1 MGNEPK
7 ITQIERVPSETV
19 ALDKTLNSKCHNNVE
34 GKNKDSQKNKRQ
46 DSSKKKNKGP
56 SKRKNNSNSDEL
68 DSDSE
73 EDSSSE
79 DSDIDND
86 SSLESSKEEMSQDKH
101 TSSRFSTKSSAK
113 KNKWKFRKQF
123 KKWAKRKF
131 LKHISN
137 QEIKESILKNN
148 PVPINFLSRQKLDD
162 YLLEVLSET
171 GKKDEI
177 FSDRS
182 LMKPQENLT
191 NVM

>member
-1 MGNEPK
+1 
-7 ITQIERVPSETV
+7 
-19 ALDKTLNSKCHNNVE
+19 
-34 GKNKDSQKNKRQ
+34 
-46 DSSKKKNKGP
+46 
-56 SKRKNNSNSDEL
+56 
-68 DSDSE
+68 
-73 EDSSSE
+73 
-79 DSDIDND
+79 
-86 SSLESSKEEMSQDKH
+86 MSQDKH

-113 KNKWKFRKQF
+113 KNKSKFRKQF
-123 KKWAKRKF
+123 KKWAKGKF

-191 NVM
+191 NVMGQLGRLWAYLDHLQYH